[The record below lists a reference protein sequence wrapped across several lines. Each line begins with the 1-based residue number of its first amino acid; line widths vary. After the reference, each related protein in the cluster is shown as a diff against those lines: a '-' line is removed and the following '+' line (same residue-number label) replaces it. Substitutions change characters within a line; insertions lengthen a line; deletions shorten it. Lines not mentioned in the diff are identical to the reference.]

1 MLFETLGQ
9 ARIFL
14 WMTAAGAGLSMLYDL
29 FCLAGSAFGRRGE
42 WVSAA
47 LFAAGAGALLFLG
60 MKRVQ
65 MSGLRAYVLL
75 GAAVGWFLYAAS
87 VSRFFRWTAEKIG
100 NYRRK
105 KETANV

>member
-29 FCLAGSAFGRRGE
+29 FCLAGRAFGRRGE
-42 WVSAA
+42 WVSDA

-105 KETANV
+105 KETDNG

>member
-42 WVSAA
+42 WVS
-47 LFAAGAGALLFLG
+47 G

-105 KETANV
+105 KETDNG

>member
-29 FCLAGSAFGRRGE
+29 FCLAGSALGRRGE
-42 WVSAA
+42 WISDA
-47 LFAAGAGALLFLG
+47 LFAAVAGALLFLG
-60 MKRVQ
+60 MRRVQ

-87 VSRFFRWTAEKIG
+87 VSRAFRWAAEKMRIL
-100 NYRRK
+100 RRK
-105 KETANV
+105 KATGKG